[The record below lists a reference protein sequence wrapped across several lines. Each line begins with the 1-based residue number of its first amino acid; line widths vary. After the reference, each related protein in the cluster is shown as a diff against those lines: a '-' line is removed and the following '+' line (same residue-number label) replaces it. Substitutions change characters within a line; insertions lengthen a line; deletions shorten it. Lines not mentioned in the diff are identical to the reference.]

1 MTKTKDHF
9 PIKHIHL
16 LKNYT
21 AQYHKKHFVL
31 NSESQQEIGRITDET
46 KSFILHQCIEYQS
59 QVYEIKNVGFM
70 KNDVELSLA
79 KRIIYFTDFGKDRII
94 RSGQD
99 VRIYY
104 FKIRRIST
112 IIEKGKVLVK
122 IWKVKKWFKEPIY
135 HIEADESVDDLL
147 ILLFLHYSTREFNGI
162 DGGD

>member
-1 MTKTKDHF
+1 
-9 PIKHIHL
+9 
-16 LKNYT
+16 
-21 AQYHKKHFVL
+21 
-31 NSESQQEIGRITDET
+31 
-46 KSFILHQCIEYQS
+46 
-59 QVYEIKNVGFM
+59 M

-79 KRIIYFTDFGKDRII
+79 KHIIYFTDFGKDRII
-94 RSGQD
+94 KSGQD

-104 FKIRRIST
+104 FKFRRIST

-122 IWKVKKWFKEPIY
+122 IWRVKKWFKEPIF

>member
-1 MTKTKDHF
+1 MIKTKDHF
-9 PIKHIHL
+9 PIKHIQL

-21 AQYHKKHFVL
+21 AQYHKKDFVL
-31 NSESQQEIGRITDET
+31 NSENQQEIGRITDET
-46 KSFILHQCIEYQS
+46 RSFILHQCIEYQS

-94 RSGQD
+94 KSGQD

-104 FKIRRIST
+104 FKFRRIST
-112 IIEKGKVLVK
+112 ITEKGKVLVK
-122 IWKVKKWFKEPIY
+122 IWRVKKWFKDPIF

-147 ILLFLHYSTREFNGI
+147 ILFFLHYSTREFNGI